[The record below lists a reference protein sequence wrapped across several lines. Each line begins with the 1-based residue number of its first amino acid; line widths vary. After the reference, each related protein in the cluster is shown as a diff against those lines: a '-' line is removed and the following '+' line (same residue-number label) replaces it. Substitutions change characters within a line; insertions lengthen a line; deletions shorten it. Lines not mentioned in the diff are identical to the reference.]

1 MNLTTTQKLSRFS
14 SNPFKNVK
22 VKSST
27 VSMAMIIAAL
37 FAFEAFN
44 FSSTRFAL
52 SNILGSQSSGGIS
65 WAAILALAFCGMDF
79 AGIARL
85 LGPQEERADRGGWYL
100 LGAWVLTAAMN
111 AGLNWWGVSIA
122 VYNQPVEYALIID
135 PLTFV
140 TVVPVLVAVMVWV
153 IRILIIGTLVTS
165 FNQTVNDKTPVK
177 TNPQQTRPFGFRPS
191 SNPVPAGY
199 QPINHIQGVDINH
212 R

>member
-14 SNPFKNVK
+14 SNLFKNIK

-52 SNILGSQSSGGIS
+52 GNILGGQSSGGIS

-85 LGPQEERADRGGWYL
+85 LGPQEEREDRGGWYL
-100 LGAWVLTAAMN
+100 LGAWCCGRHERRAQLVGRELRGLPHGGVRVIMTAD
-111 AGLNWWGVSIA
+111 L
-122 VYNQPVEYALIID
+122 
-135 PLTFV
+135 V

-165 FNQTVNDKTPVK
+165 FNQTVNDKAPVK
-177 TNPQQTRPFGFRPS
+177 TNPQQTRPFGFKPN

-199 QPINHIQGVDINH
+199 QPINHVQGVNNNH